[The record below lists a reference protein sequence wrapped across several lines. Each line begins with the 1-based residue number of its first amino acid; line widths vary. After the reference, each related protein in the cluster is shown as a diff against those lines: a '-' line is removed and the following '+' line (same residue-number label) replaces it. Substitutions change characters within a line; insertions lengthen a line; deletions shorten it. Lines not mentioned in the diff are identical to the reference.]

1 MAANCSKG
9 YCFKYFLFYF
19 YFLIEITGSL
29 NSISH
34 GGGFCFP
41 SSKVFYM
48 LEFKS
53 LAARAYPICNLDNL
67 FYSWRTLVHPEPSL
81 LTLVRQVESKWNT
94 CKYRWKILLKL
105 QFILFIKLCFL
116 LLFVWLCT
124 LRGYT
129 NLLKKAIF
137 HGLVV

>member
-1 MAANCSKG
+1 MDVIPTVLWQPTAVRDIVLSI
-9 YCFKYFLFYF
+9 FYFFF

-34 GGGFCFP
+34 EGGFCFP

-67 FYSWRTLVHPEPSL
+67 FYSWRMLVHPEPSL
-81 LTLVRQVESKWNT
+81 LTLVRQVESK
-94 CKYRWKILLKL
+94 
-105 QFILFIKLCFL
+105 
-116 LLFVWLCT
+116 
-124 LRGYT
+124 
-129 NLLKKAIF
+129 
-137 HGLVV
+137 